1 VGTLVTACRS
11 SASAARQPPRIRSG
25 GRHGC
30 RISSVGGTPAGVTCR
45 TAPGRLVDVLGL
57 VFVPLGITV
66 MPLLDVLDVLRHR
79 ASRRHESAAETLWA
93 AAKRIAAGETADPT
107 AVEAAL
113 AETGTSLDG
122 FNELV
127 ELARTRRRL
136 FAKLDQ
142 ATPARVKLDKLNAS
156 TAAERE
162 AFEDTRRRWLERAAV
177 LGDEISALERIVQA
191 GNEARDALCQP
202 ENLPATVA
210 EKVEAAIE
218 SHGAALVQLDALQ
231 RELNRQREIRDR
243 RTWMAAQKRES
254 GKCHPL
260 DIDDDERLAKRAV
273 NQIAELEPQLREAQ
287 AAVHAAETHI
297 ASCRA
302 AALKA

>member
-1 VGTLVTACRS
+1 
-11 SASAARQPPRIRSG
+11 
-25 GRHGC
+25 
-30 RISSVGGTPAGVTCR
+30 
-45 TAPGRLVDVLGL
+45 
-57 VFVPLGITV
+57 

>member
-1 VGTLVTACRS
+1 MGTLVTARRP

-25 GRHGC
+25 GRHDC
-30 RISSVGGTPAGVTCR
+30 RISSVGGTPAGVACR
-45 TAPGRLVDVLGL
+45 TAPGRRVDVLGL
-57 VFVPLGITV
+57 VYVPFGITV

-107 AVEAAL
+107 AVETAL

-127 ELARTRRRL
+127 ELARTRQRL

-177 LGDEISALERIVQA
+177 LDAELSALERTVQA
-191 GNEARDALCQP
+191 GDEARDALCKP
-202 ENLPATVA
+202 EHLPPTVA
-210 EKVEAAIE
+210 QKVEAAIDE
-218 SHGAALVQLDALQ
+218 YTASLGRVDDLQ

-254 GKCHPL
+254 GKSHPL
-260 DIDDDERLAKRAV
+260 DIDDDERLAKRAAK
-273 NQIAELEPQLREAQ
+273 QITELEPQLREAQ
-287 AAVHAAETHI
+287 SAVRAAETHL

-302 AALKA
+302 AALKT